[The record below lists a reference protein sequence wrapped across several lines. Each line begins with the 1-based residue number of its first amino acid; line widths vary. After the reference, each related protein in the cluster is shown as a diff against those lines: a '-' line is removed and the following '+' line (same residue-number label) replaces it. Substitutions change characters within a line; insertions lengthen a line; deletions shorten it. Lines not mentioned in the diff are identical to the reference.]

1 MYSEL
6 FQELGLSP
14 NEAKIYEGMLST
26 EESNASRIALR
37 SNVPRRNV
45 YDALNRLIEK
55 GLVYKIV
62 DPKEHIY
69 KSVHPNKL
77 LEIIQEKEKWLV
89 KNLSEL
95 ATLYEAEPTT
105 KAAYIYKGVEGYKNY
120 HNDLLRVS
128 QSEPVYFLGAKALWN
143 CPQVNKSFRT
153 NYLKE
158 FEKRHVPYY
167 TLFDP
172 GVLKE
177 LPEVIQ
183 QATGEYKILPE
194 KYATQGL
201 VDIFGDYVITFSG
214 AKVGYFDEHL
224 RIFVLIDREL
234 ANTYRTWFQLIWDL
248 LPERK

>member
-45 YDALNRLIEK
+45 YDALNR
-55 GLVYKIV
+55 
-62 DPKEHIY
+62 
-69 KSVHPNKL
+69 
-77 LEIIQEKEKWLV
+77 LV